1 MNKNRISA
9 YLVSTLAFCAVT
21 APSWAQAAG
30 GPPGVAFVYLTNPGD
45 AGWTYAHDRGAK
57 EVEAAFGNK
66 IKVTRVE
73 SVPESADS
81 ERVFRDLA
89 NKGNKI
95 IIGTSFG
102 YQDFEM
108 KVARDFPDT
117 VFAHATGYKQA
128 KNFGTYDIRMYQGAY
143 LAGVIAGK
151 VTKSNTLGF
160 VGSVPVPEVVRNI
173 NAYTLGARSVNPK
186 IHTKVVWVNSWF
198 DPGKEKQAAEALIGQ
213 GADVL
218 LQNTDSS
225 ATLQTAAEKH
235 VYAFGWDSD
244 MKSFGPS
251 AHLGS
256 VVGHWGVYYKAL
268 VQQVLDGKWQ
278 PTPVW
283 WGMSKQALDLED
295 INTTVVPVAV
305 QQAVV
310 ERRTAITNGQFDP
323 FAGPIKDQSGAV
335 KVAASAKLSDAELQ
349 RMNWYVDGVD
359 GVLPK

>member
-1 MNKNRISA
+1 M
-9 YLVSTLAFCAVT
+9 LAFCAAA
-21 APSWAQAAG
+21 APSWSQAAG
-30 GPPGVAFVYLTNPGD
+30 DPPGVAFVYLTNPGD

-95 IIGTSFG
+95 IVGTSFG

-117 VFAHATGYKQA
+117 VFEHATGYKRA

-143 LAGVIAGK
+143 LAGVIAGQ
-151 VTKSNTLGF
+151 VTKSNVLGF

-235 VYAFGWDSD
+235 VHAFGWDSD

-268 VQQVLDGKWQ
+268 IQQVLDGKWQ
-278 PTPVW
+278 STPVW
-283 WGMSKQALDLED
+283 WGMSQQALDLED
-295 INTTVVPVAV
+295 INTAVVPAAS

-310 ERRTAITNGQFDP
+310 ERRNAMTSGQFDP
-323 FAGPIKDQSGAV
+323 FAGPIKDQGGAV
-335 KVAASAKLSDAELQ
+335 KVAANAKLSDADLQ